1 MVQVGEEENTHEH
14 VPQHYLITSK
24 QSQAPEL
31 LGLVQEATQEPNYK
45 VIVFFTTA
53 RLTQMYAELF
63 QAMGLAVLEIHS
75 RRSQSQRNKVSDQF
89 RDGTNMVLFTSDV
102 TARGM
107 DYPDVSAVIQVGQPA
122 DKAQYIHRLGRTARA
137 GKQGCGVLVLC
148 DFEQVPARRLPRV
161 RALSLR
167 CVRVR
172 ACACLS
178 LMASVCARV

>member
-1 MVQVGEEENTHEH
+1 M
-14 VPQHYLITSK
+14 
-24 QSQAPEL
+24 
-31 LGLVQEATQEPNYK
+31 
-45 VIVFFTTA
+45 IVFFTTA

-102 TARGM
+102 SARGM

-148 DFEQVPARRLPRV
+148 DFEQVPARRLA
-161 RALSLR
+161 RARSLSR
-167 CVRVR
+167 CCVFGCVRVR
-172 ACACLS
+172 VYL
-178 LMASVCARV
+178 